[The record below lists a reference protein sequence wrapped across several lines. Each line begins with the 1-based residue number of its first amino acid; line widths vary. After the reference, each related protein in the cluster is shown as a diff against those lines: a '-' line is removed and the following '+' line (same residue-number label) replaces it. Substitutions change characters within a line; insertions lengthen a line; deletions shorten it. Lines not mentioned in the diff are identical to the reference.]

1 MLVIALTIIKCY
13 HLEIKGFRDMIERGR
28 GERDWGKVWEKIK
41 KIDKK
46 MFLSIFGTFIYYFF
60 ISLF

>member
-28 GERDWGKVWEKIK
+28 GRETVDRYGKKAK
-41 KIDKK
+41 
-46 MFLSIFGTFIYYFF
+46 F
-60 ISLF
+60 